1 MVGDGGLEMIF
12 LASLPRS
19 GSTLLTSLLN
29 QRPDVYASP
38 TSNLCN
44 ILNAAKQVWDQSA
57 ATKADGGKESDIIR
71 ILRSIQDARY
81 ETDKLVLDKARNWCV
96 PETIK
101 TMIKVQGDA
110 KIVATVRPVAECLAS
125 FAKLINPENI
135 MDFCKRHKWAQHLFD
150 SYENMQAGY
159 KEYPNNFL
167 LIEYDDLVSNPQ
179 VQLNRIAKFI
189 GIDPFIYDFNNIE
202 DSKEID
208 EVWGVEGLHKVR
220 KKVSKRT
227 YSARKILGK
236 SAWNL
241 YQGGEFWND
250 KPLLNDKGREVSAW
264 GNASEKTAFLQN
276 VDSNQPVW
284 NGEKN
289 AVVLLHLQR
298 GLKDQISQVRY
309 ARELKKLG
317 CTVVVSCTQTLAEKL
332 RHADGV
338 DVVVQHEVSSGV
350 YHDFYLPA
358 MSAPIQLGYQ
368 NSADIA

>member
-81 ETDKLVLDKARNWCV
+81 ETDKLVFDKARNWCV

-125 FAKLINPENI
+125 FAKLINP
-135 MDFCKRHKWAQHLFD
+135 
-150 SYENMQAGY
+150 
-159 KEYPNNFL
+159 
-167 LIEYDDLVSNPQ
+167 
-179 VQLNRIAKFI
+179 
-189 GIDPFIYDFNNIE
+189 E